1 MIDLRPGM
9 YIRFHSY
16 EEERELLAELERLGY
31 KWLSGDC
38 QTALSYFHFDDDAN
52 NVYYLSK
59 DEKTIVRS
67 GIPQED
73 IANVI
78 DWGTNQMQI
87 SVDSIN
93 AFV

>member
-1 MIDLRPGM
+1 MIDLQPGM

-38 QTALSYFHFDDDAN
+38 PTALSYFHFDDANN
-52 NVYYLSK
+52 NVYYLLK
-59 DEKTIVRS
+59 YEKSIARS
-67 GIPQED
+67 GMPQEEM
-73 IANVI
+73 ANVI
-78 DWGTNQMQI
+78 DWDTNQMQI
-87 SVDSIN
+87 SIGSID

>member
-1 MIDLRPGM
+1 MIDLQPGM
-9 YIRFHSY
+9 YVRVHSY
-16 EEERELLAELERLGY
+16 EEERELLTELEQLGY
-31 KWLSGDC
+31 KWLSGDRP
-38 QTALSYFHFDDDAN
+38 TGLSYFHFDDAN
-52 NVYYLSK
+52 NVYYLFK
-59 DEKTIVRS
+59 YEKIIARS

-87 SVDSIN
+87 SVGSID

>member
-1 MIDLRPGM
+1 MIDLQPGM
-9 YIRFHSY
+9 YVRFHTY

-31 KWLSGDC
+31 KWMSGDRP
-38 QTALSYFHFDDDAN
+38 TELSYFHFDDDAN
-52 NVYYLSK
+52 NVYYLFK
-59 DEKTIVRS
+59 YKKAIARS
-67 GIPQED
+67 GIPQKD

-87 SVDSIN
+87 SVGSID